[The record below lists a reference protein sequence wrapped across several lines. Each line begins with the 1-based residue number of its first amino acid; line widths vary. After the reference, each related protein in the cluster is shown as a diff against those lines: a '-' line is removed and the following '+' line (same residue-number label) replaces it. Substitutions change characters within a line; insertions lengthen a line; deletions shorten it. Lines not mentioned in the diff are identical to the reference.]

1 VSPFRAKT
9 CSRFWKAAKFRE
21 TFAKD
26 LKAIKQRDL
35 LKRVKEAIE
44 AIENASSLTDLPS
57 LKKLKGSKNFFRQ
70 RVGDYRLGLALEQ
83 DTVVLVRFL
92 NRKDIYKYFP

>member
-1 VSPFRAKT
+1 MKTEFRD
-9 CSRFWKAAKFRE
+9 SFV
-21 TFAKD
+21 KD
-26 LKAIKQRDL
+26 LKAIKDKRL

-44 AIENASSLTDLPS
+44 AIEEASSLDDLPS
-57 LKKLKGSKNFFRQ
+57 LKKLKGPKNYFRQ
-70 RVGDYRLGLALEQ
+70 RLRDYRLGLALEN

>member
-1 VSPFRAKT
+1 MKTEFRA
-9 CSRFWKAAKFRE
+9 SFV
-21 TFAKD
+21 KD
-26 LKAIKQRDL
+26 LKAIKNQEV

-44 AIENASSLTDLPS
+44 TIENANSLAELTS
-57 LKKLKGSKNFFRQ
+57 LKKLRGSKNYFRQ
-70 RVGDYRLGLALEQ
+70 RVGDYRLGLALEE

>member
-1 VSPFRAKT
+1 MKTEFRD
-9 CSRFWKAAKFRE
+9 SFG
-21 TFAKD
+21 KD
-26 LKAIKQRDL
+26 LKAIKDKSL

-44 AIENASSLTDLPS
+44 NIESAGSLADLTN
-57 LKKLKGSKNFFRQ
+57 LKKLKGSKNYFRQ
-70 RVGDYRLGLALEQ
+70 RVGDYRLGVIVEH

>member
-1 VSPFRAKT
+1 VK
-9 CSRFWKAAKFRE
+9 AKFRDS
-21 TFAKD
+21 FVKD
-26 LKAIKQRDL
+26 LKAFKDKAL

-44 AIENASSLTDLPS
+44 AIENADSLADLTS
-57 LKKLKGSKNFFRQ
+57 LKKLKGSKNYFRQ
-70 RVGDYRLGLALEQ
+70 RIGDYRLGLALED

>member
-1 VSPFRAKT
+1 MKTEFRG
-9 CSRFWKAAKFRE
+9 SFGR
-21 TFAKD
+21 D
-26 LKAIKQRDL
+26 LKAIKDKGL

-44 AIENASSLTDLPS
+44 AIEDASSFADLP
-57 LKKLKGSKNFFRQ
+57 KLRKLRGSKNYFRQ
-70 RVGDYRLGLALEQ
+70 RIGDYRLGLALEE